1 MDIKYKIEFFD
12 LWHCG
17 SGLSAGADVDA
28 LVIKDKDNLPYIP
41 GKTLKG
47 LIREAVEEL
56 ISLRDEWKNCE
67 TLFVGFFGNSEDKP
81 VGSAEMKRGVGFFT
95 DAHINVDEAKQ
106 ITDNN
111 LSAFLYKNIAST
123 AIDSNGIAEKGS
135 LRRIE
140 VTIPLTLEADILNIP
155 DELKDLLIEALSM
168 VKRLGVNRN
177 RGLGRCSLTVK

>member
-1 MDIKYKIEFFD
+1 MDLKYKIEFFD

-28 LVIKDKDNLPYIP
+28 LVIKDKNNLPYIP

-47 LIREAVEEL
+47 LIREAAEDILILRGEYSKCADKFVE
-56 ISLRDEWKNCE
+56 
-67 TLFVGFFGNSEDKP
+67 FFGKSE
-81 VGSAEMKRGVGFFT
+81 SAIDIVRGTSFFS
-95 DAHINVDEAKQ
+95 DARLSDDEASQ
-106 ITDNN
+106 INNNN
-111 LSAFLYKNIAST
+111 LTAFLYKNIAST
-123 AIDSNGIAEKGS
+123 AIDLNGIAKKGS

-140 VTIPLTLEADILNIP
+140 VTIPLTLEAEILNIP
-155 DELKDLLIEALSM
+155 NEEFKNLLVEALSM

>member
-1 MDIKYKIEFFD
+1 MDLKYKIEFFD

-28 LVIKDKDNLPYIP
+28 LVIKDKNNLPYIP

-47 LIREAVEEL
+47 LIREATEEL
-56 ISLRDEWKNCE
+56 LKFKNIDTDLE
-67 TLFVGFFGNSEDKP
+67 VVSKFIEFFGKSE
-81 VGSAEMKRGVGFFT
+81 SAIDIVRGTSFFS
-95 DAHINVDEAKQ
+95 DARLSDDESRQ
-106 ITDNN
+106 IIDNN

-123 AIDSNGIAEKGS
+123 AIDPNGIAKEGS

-140 VTIPLTLEADILNIP
+140 VTIPLTLEAEILNIP
-155 DELKDLLIEALSM
+155 DEEFKSLLIEALSM

>member
-28 LVIKDKDNLPYIP
+28 LVIKDKNNLPYIP

-47 LIREAVEEL
+47 LIREAAEEL
-56 ISLRDEWKNCE
+56 LRFQKRDKDNKIEDKFIE
-67 TLFVGFFGNSEDKP
+67 FFGKSE
-81 VGSAEMKRGVGFFT
+81 SATDIVRGTSFFS
-95 DAHINVDEAKQ
+95 DARLSDDEACQ
-106 ITDNN
+106 IIDNN

-140 VTIPLTLEADILNIP
+140 VTIPLTLEAEILNIP